1 MRISEQDRI
10 AVPVPLYHC
19 FGCVIGTLV
28 AVVSGATM
36 ILPAATF
43 DALATLAGYSRR
55 ARDGGLWSAD
65 DVYRGAGASGFPTF
79 DLARCARE

>member
-1 MRISEQDRI
+1 MGITETDRI

-28 AVVSGATM
+28 SVVSGAAM

-43 DALATLAGYSRR
+43 DALATLAS
-55 ARDGGLWSAD
+55 DS
-65 DVYRGAGASGFPTF
+65 
-79 DLARCARE
+79 